1 MVWYTENMKI
11 ILIRHSHTVVEPEK
25 YNPLWKLSEKGVEQA
40 SALAKHSHVQE
51 IEVLYTSNQ
60 LKALHTGVLVAE
72 EFGVFVKVRE
82 NLTELTS
89 LTNDWKADYDGFIH
103 DIYSGTILR
112 HGDGES
118 LAEATERFTK
128 AVADIVT
135 IEQDKE
141 VVGIVAHGNILS
153 LFASQYEDR
162 TALEIHHVIRMPDI
176 AVFDFEK
183 KVFEVSFGKYES
195 CT

>member
-11 ILIRHSHTVVEPEK
+11 ILMRHAHTVVEPEK

-40 SALAKHSHVQE
+40 STLAKHPLVQE
-51 IEVLYTSNQ
+51 IEVIYTSNQ

-72 EFGVFVKVRE
+72 ELGVFVKVRE
-82 NLTELTS
+82 DLTELTS

-112 HGDGES
+112 HGTGES

-135 IEQDKE
+135 LEQDKE
-141 VVGIVAHGNILS
+141 VVGIVAHGNILA

-162 TALEIHHVIRMPDI
+162 TALEIHHAIRMPDI

-183 KVFEVSFGKYES
+183 KVFEVSFGEYES
-195 CT
+195 SI